1 MSDIAINPVT
11 RRVQFTGNTGTGPYA
26 FTFNILV
33 DGDIAVFK
41 GTTELTLTT
50 DYTVSINANGTGSIT
65 LTAAL
70 IASDVLTIIGGREL
84 SRTTD
89 FVTAGDLLASSLNE
103 QLDSNVIMT
112 QQLDEKLGRGL
123 FVNPGD
129 VFTDLELPLKDD
141 RKGTVLGF
149 NETTGDP
156 EPGPTLSDVDSLA
169 TISADIKTLAEIQ
182 DGTVATD
189 AITNVNTIRTDVT
202 TVSGISSNVTTVA
215 GNTSNIN
222 TVAGNNANITTVAG
236 IDSDVTTVSGISSD
250 VTTVAADGTD
260 IGVVAGISSDVT
272 TVSGVSTEIG
282 RLGTADAVSDMNV
295 LSAPAVIADMDSL
308 ADNVSAISIVSD
320 DIGNV
325 IAVAVNAANI
335 NTVAADGADIGTV
348 AGDISNVNTV
358 ATNIT
363 SVNTNATNIT
373 DIQNASANA
382 ATATTQA
389 GIATTQAGI
398 ATTKASEASASE
410 VAAEAAKVAAEAA
423 LDEFTDIYLGAKAS
437 DPTTD
442 NDGNALTAG
451 DQYFNTTLNV
461 LKIYNGSA
469 WQSAAIDSSGFVET
483 TGDTMT
489 GNLSFGDNDKAI
501 FGAGSDL
508 QIYHD
513 GSNSRIQD
521 TATGSLILSGTNF
534 YVNNTGDSKSYIA
547 GLDGGTTPYVR
558 LYYDGSTRLDTTST
572 GIDVTGTVTADGLTV
587 DLTSGYA
594 RIQDLNSEVV
604 SGTNMGGIEWRT
616 ADSSVSGANRITA
629 RIRAEGDGTFNA
641 TDKAPTKL
649 IFSTHTTSG
658 ADPVDRMVIASNG
671 DISFYD
677 SQGSS
682 QSFFWDASAESL
694 GIGTSSP
701 DDALHVYNTSSL
713 NHVRIDG
720 PAGINRNLNFS
731 TSGTTRWNI
740 YANST
745 AESGS
750 DSGSNLT
757 IAKYTDAGVY
767 NGVAMFIERSSG
779 SVGIGTSS
787 PADPLHVY
795 TSDAGVARLESTS
808 ANSYLRFITSADTN
822 GYVGYESNDM
832 VIYANNSKVATFD
845 SSGNVG
851 IGVTPSAW
859 DTLPAIQVSTYGGL
873 SAGGGY
879 TRLSSNAYLST
890 YPNTWSRIATNTAS
904 LYEQGGGQ
912 HVWSTAASGSA
923 GTAISFS
930 EAMRIDSSGNLL
942 VGTTDSAP
950 GAGDTN
956 TGVSFRA
963 GGDGFFSKD
972 SSYGARFN
980 RNTNDGDVVT
990 FAKNGTTVGS
1000 IGTYSNDV
1008 YIGNDDV
1015 GLLFNNASNY
1025 MSPHNVNT
1033 NLPTDGAMDIGAGSR
1048 RFKDLYLS
1056 GGVVFGDAGGSGTST
1071 SNTLDSYEEGTF
1083 TPTAFG
1089 TTAAGTTTYAAQTGS
1104 YTKVGDT
1111 VHVDIYISWS
1121 AMTGTGDLRIG
1132 GLPFTSSSASNYF
1145 ATGTIVPLLGFT
1157 WPSGKTQLNPIMSAS
1172 DTAMNIYGSATD
1184 SNSDGAATD
1193 NEIVALAITI
1203 TYKV

>member
-236 IDSDVTTVSGISSD
+236 INSDVTTVSGISSD

-451 DQYFNTTLNV
+451 DQYFNTTINV

-469 WQSAAIDSSGFVET
+469 WQAAAIDSSGFVET

-489 GNLSFGDNDKAI
+489 GNLSFGDDDKAV
-501 FGAGSDL
+501 FGDASEF
-508 QIYHD
+508 QIYH
-513 GSNSRIQD
+513 
-521 TATGSLILSGTNF
+521 TAGG
-534 YVNNTGDSKSYIA
+534 VSYITETGVG
-547 GLDGGTTPYVR
+547 GLFLQGANVILENTSGDNYFLGVDGGAST
-558 LYYDGSTRLDTTST
+558 LYYSGAAKLATTST

-587 DLTSGYA
+587 EGNSGGGGGSTTP
-594 RIQDLNSEVV
+594 IVSTISDTDTGSSWVV
-604 SGTNMGGIEWRT
+604 
-616 ADSSVSGANRITA
+616 
-629 RIRAEGDGTFNA
+629 GDIFAA
-641 TDKAPTKL
+641 TDYKSADGSAVGAGVRVRTGIAQEASAGGSSSYIVQTAPT
-649 IFSTHTTSG
+649 TAGTM
-658 ADPVDRMVIASNG
+658 VDRLSIASNG

-694 GIGTSSP
+694 GIGTDSP
-701 DDALHVYNTSSL
+701 SAGAVGGTVVHVQNSGATASVRVDRSDAAT
-713 NHVRIDG
+713 
-720 PAGINRNLNFS
+720 AGTLS
-731 TSGTTRWNI
+731 MTSGNTTVGL
-740 YANST
+740 YGT
-745 AESGS
+745 G
-750 DSGSNLT
+750 
-757 IAKYTDAGVY
+757 AKPMVFYTDST
-767 NGVAMFIERSSG
+767 ERMR
-779 SVGIGTSS
+779 I
-787 PADPLHVY
+787 
-795 TSDAGVARLESTS
+795 
-808 ANSYLRFITSADTN
+808 
-822 GYVGYESNDM
+822 
-832 VIYANNSKVATFD
+832 D
-845 SSGNVG
+845 SSGNVIINVNAG
-851 IGVTPSAW
+851 ASDAGTIRITGGTS
-859 DTLPAIQVSTYGGL
+859 GL
-873 SAGGGY
+873 SNLQFADTADGNIGMLQY
-879 TRLSSNAYLST
+879 DHTSNYMLFQV
-890 YPNTWSRIATNTAS
+890 NN
-904 LYEQGGGQ
+904 
-912 HVWSTAASGSA
+912 
-923 GTAISFS
+923 S

-942 VGTTDSAP
+942 VGTTDSLIWNEAATDNSKEGVVIEP
-950 GAGDTN
+950 RSLQISRYQDTQ
-956 TGVSFRA
+956 A
-963 GGDGFFSKD
+963 L
-972 SSYGARFN
+972 FN
-980 RNTNDGDVVT
+980 RQGNYGRHILFASDGAET
-990 FAKNGTTVGS
+990 GS
-1000 IGTYSNDV
+1000 IQSQANALEISTTRNELYLTTNSSTQFSGAN
-1008 YIGNDDV
+1008 V
-1015 GLLFNNASNY
+1015 GLGPFLAYDGQLDLGRNNARY
-1025 MSPHNVNT
+1025 
-1033 NLPTDGAMDIGAGSR
+1033 R
-1048 RFKDLYLS
+1048 DLYLS

-1083 TPTAFG
+1083 TPTALG
-1089 TTAAGTTTYAAQTGS
+1089 ATTAGTTTYASQVGS
-1104 YTKVGDT
+1104 YTKVGDM
-1111 VHVDIYISWS
+1111 VSVDIYISWS
-1121 AMTGTGDLRIG
+1121 AMTGTGNLENRW
-1132 GLPFTSSSASNYF
+1132 F
-1145 ATGTIVPLLGFT
+1145 AIHVF
-1157 WPSGKTQLNPIMSAS
+1157 
-1172 DTAMNIYGSATD
+1172 
-1184 SNSDGAATD
+1184 
-1193 NEIVALAITI
+1193 
-1203 TYKV
+1203 